1 MKECICKICD
11 KQYSSIQSL
20 CNHNKKFHN
29 KKFTLDVSNATNN
42 VSTTMDKN
50 EPFINNVST
59 TMAKNE
65 PFINNVSTTIDKS
78 ELYVDNKYICKHC
91 TKGFNRRQSKWT
103 HQNKYCKKRHD
114 LPSDL
119 PSDLPCEVP
128 TDLHSDSIK
137 SGDISN
143 VINSNN
149 NNTTNTTTNNTTN
162 NGTINNITINNY
174 KNDNLDYI
182 TDNYIKRMFTF
193 LKNENDLHIN
203 LPKVI
208 ENIKFNPN
216 HKENNN
222 VKITNM
228 RSKVGMKY
236 DNNKWLT
243 VDKDE
248 LLNELYKMTIDMLA
262 TWAKK
267 DEFLTDEMKMYY
279 ARFNAI
285 SKCVVN
291 TNIKEN
297 INRKAYKLKT
307 KSKEEIH
314 KKAYIYTKN
323 NENILDV

>member
-29 KKFTLDVSNATNN
+29 KINLSNLLNVTNIASIVTPILEKTLINVTKDEKDEHLVTSKFLC
-42 VSTTMDKN
+42 
-50 EPFINNVST
+50 
-59 TMAKNE
+59 
-65 PFINNVSTTIDKS
+65 
-78 ELYVDNKYICKHC
+78 KYCEK
-91 TKGFNRRQSKWT
+91 KFKRRQNKWV
-103 HQNKYCKKRHD
+103 HENKYCKKMKE
-114 LPSDL
+114 LANSANETQL
-119 PSDLPCEVP
+119 ELN
-128 TDLHSDSIK
+128 DSVNTK

-149 NNTTNTTTNNTTN
+149 TTTTTTNNTTN

-285 SKCVVN
+285 SKCVLN